1 VELLDRLRAHDW
13 EVVTAEAPL
22 LDSSL
27 DEELEPLDASPLPEP
42 VPELVADSVLVDAP
56 PSLVEDSV
64 LVVGVLSAVEESV
77 LFEAVDAFEEPVL
90 VLALAVRLA
99 LATRAGSWPEAS
111 CT

>member
-1 VELLDRLRAHDW
+1 
-13 EVVTAEAPL
+13 VVTAEAPL

-27 DEELEPLDASPLPEP
+27 DDDLEPLE
-42 VPELVADSVLVDAP
+42 DSVLEV
-56 PSLVEDSV
+56 SV

-77 LFEAVDAFEEPVL
+77 LVEAVEAFVDPVL
-90 VLALAVRLA
+90 VLALAARLA